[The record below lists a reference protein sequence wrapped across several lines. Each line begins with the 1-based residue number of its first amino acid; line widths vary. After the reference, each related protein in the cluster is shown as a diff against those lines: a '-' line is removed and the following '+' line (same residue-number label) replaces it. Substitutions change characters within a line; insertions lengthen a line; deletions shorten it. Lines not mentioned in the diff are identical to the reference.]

1 MRVAYL
7 GRASRRNNAP
17 PTPLG
22 DVVELLSDN
31 WDDYTYKTY
40 FPVVCRVGDR
50 ILDLGPLR
58 LLVRNEHTTSAR
70 LNQLLSEGWD
80 GEFPIPESD
89 YISVP
94 ADITFYEQ
102 LDGAIGTDRT
112 IEVAKLLRDASYF
125 VRIVEDETAKAL
137 VDTEGFRKSLQRE
150 RGSVKAYLDVWRI
163 LERESIAVLNLGFR
177 FRDVLGGI
185 STLNLNYQS
194 ESRLPHDINVLI
206 GPNGSGKSQLLHQMV
221 KDWISPSENKDT
233 GFVAKPNLSQV
244 IIVSYS
250 PFERFPVDLA
260 GKKLQDTQAYHYFGF
275 RGRSSPKAEG
285 KPGRIVVSHAFPR
298 KNTAL
303 ALLNS
308 LRDDKKFRII
318 RDWGRKV
325 ETAERVLRAAFDFD
339 YVGVEVR
346 ANERVDHFYH
356 DTNVNP
362 PLSLR
367 IDDEGGARRFIP
379 IHSNLIDEL
388 NVMEIEKM
396 LIPLSGVTFFKDEQ
410 PIELSSGQRLFAYV
424 VLNVLGAIR
433 RNSLL
438 LVDEPELFL
447 HPTLEI
453 QFVDMLKSILARF
466 NSKAL
471 LATHSV
477 VTVREVPADCVH
489 VFEMTAD
496 GVTLKHPPFQT
507 FGGDVQRIS
516 SYVFGDRA
524 ASKPFEAWIKRQ
536 LDELGS
542 SEELISLLGNELN
555 EELIVQIKAMESGL
569 W

>member
-1 MRVAYL
+1 L
-7 GRASRRNNAP
+7 
-17 PTPLG
+17 
-22 DVVELLSDN
+22 E
-31 WDDYTYKTY
+31 
-40 FPVVCRVGDR
+40 
-50 ILDLGPLR
+50 PLR
-58 LLVRNEHTTSAR
+58 LLVGNVQTTSAY
-70 LNQLLSEGWD
+70 LDQLLREGWD
-80 GEFPIPESD
+80 GEFPIPEAN

-102 LDGAIGTDRT
+102 LEGAIGAKRT

-125 VRIVEDETAKAL
+125 VRIVEDEAAKAL
-137 VDTEGFRKSLQRE
+137 VDTEGFKKSLQRE

-163 LERESIAVLNLGFR
+163 LEREAIAVLDLGFK
-177 FRDVLGGI
+177 FEDVLGGI
-185 STLNLNYQS
+185 STLNLKFQS

-206 GPNGSGKSQLLHQMV
+206 GPNGSGKSRVLHQMV
-221 KDWISPSENKDT
+221 KDWISPSESRKT

-244 IIVSYS
+244 IVVSYS

-260 GKKLQDTQAYHYFGF
+260 GKKLQDTQAYRYFGF
-275 RGRSSPKAEG
+275 RGRSTPRVEG
-285 KPGRIVVSHAFPR
+285 KLGRIEVSHDFPR
-298 KNTAL
+298 RNTAF
-303 ALLNS
+303 ALLSS
-308 LRDDKKFRII
+308 LKDDKKYRIV

-325 ETAERVLRAAFDFD
+325 ETAERVLKTAFEFD
-339 YVGVEVR
+339 YASVEVSTT
-346 ANERVDHFYH
+346 EPIDHFYH
-356 DTNVNP
+356 DTDVDG
-362 PLSLR
+362 PLSVDL
-367 IDDEGGARRFIP
+367 DEGGGARRFIP
-379 IHSNLIDEL
+379 IKSSR
-388 NVMEIEKM
+388 IEKLNYTEVANK
-396 LIPLSGVTFFKDEQ
+396 LIPHSGVTFFQDEQ

-453 QFVDMLKSILARF
+453 QFVDMLKTILARF

-489 VFEMTAD
+489 VFEKTDELMT
-496 GVTLKHPPFQT
+496 LRHPPFQT
-507 FGGDVQRIS
+507 FGGDFQRIS

-524 ASKPFEAWIKRQ
+524 VSKPFEAWIQNQ

-542 SEELISLLGNELN
+542 AEGLIALLGDELN
-555 EELIVQIKAMESGL
+555 EELIVQIKAMERGQ